1 VLAADPKVVQRVLGH
16 AAAAMTM
23 DLYGTWW
30 TTTCGR
36 LPRWSGG
43 TSGHLADRR
52 DGQDGGQAGAS

>member
-30 TTTCGR
+30 MTTCGR

-43 TSGHLADRR
+43 CT
-52 DGQDGGQAGAS
+52 ASKPIAWRLTWGS